1 MLNPIL
7 GLFLINIKKLVDD
20 TNKQIDEDLKA
31 VSAKLSYY
39 MATGVVTN
47 AIGSLGG
54 LDKLIPNKNLGEI
67 DTSGSQNKLGL
78 DDENLPQSPEELE
91 KLKHES

>member
-1 MLNPIL
+1 
-7 GLFLINIKKLVDD
+7 
-20 TNKQIDEDLKA
+20 
-31 VSAKLSYY
+31 

-67 DTSGSQNKLGL
+67 DTSGSQNKISL
-78 DDENLPQSPEELE
+78 DDENIPQSPEDLE
-91 KLKHES
+91 KLKQESETTVKQKFMMPNLLKKIKI